1 MASKIFVDINI
12 WLDFFLKRQEY
23 DDAEKIVELMVHGE
37 IDVYISVSVFQT
49 LSFYLQK
56 DRGISASKKLLL
68 QLLNDVKLIETNKS
82 LLQQALTSTMNNIE
96 DAVHYFTA
104 LSYQMD
110 YIITN
115 DIGFQKAALP
125 ILPVIS
131 VKEFFNEIFDV

>member
-23 DDAEKIVELMVHGE
+23 DDAERIVELMVHGE

-56 DRGISASKKLLL
+56 DRGISASKRLLL
-68 QLLNDVKLIETNKS
+68 QLLNDVKLIETNK
-82 LLQQALTSTMNNIE
+82 LLMQQALTSTMKDIE

-104 LSYQMD
+104 LHYKMD
-110 YIITN
+110 YILTN
-115 DIGFQKAALP
+115 DISFQKAALP
-125 ILPVIS
+125 MLPVIS
-131 VKEFFNEIFDV
+131 VKEFFNEVL

>member
-56 DRGISASKKLLL
+56 DRGISVAKQLLL
-68 QLLNDVKLIETNKS
+68 QLLNDVKLIESNGS
-82 LLQQALTSTMNNIE
+82 HALQALTSTFKDIE

-104 LSYQMD
+104 LGYQMD
-110 YIITN
+110 YILTN
-115 DIGFQKAALP
+115 DASFQKAALP
-125 ILPVIS
+125 ILPVIG
-131 VKEFFNEIFDV
+131 VKEFFNEVL